1 LPILVGA
8 KNSHTSRTD
17 LRGSGHTDVLEL
29 VETRTFG
36 SRVVYM
42 RYRRV

>member
-1 LPILVGA
+1 MGVSL
-8 KNSHTSRTD
+8 D
-17 LRGSGHTDVLEL
+17 GSIAGPGGEIDPDL

-42 RYRRV
+42 RYRRA